1 MTELRLKDRVAVVT
15 GGASGMGRATAQKF
29 VAEGAHVLI
38 ADVDEAAATAL
49 AAQLSASGPGSAKA
63 YALDVTDLS
72 RLKGLIE
79 LVEREFG
86 ILHVLYNN
94 AGYPGPAGLDAV
106 TDEFDK
112 TVDINLKAAYYATS
126 YAIPLLTRAVPHAS
140 VIFTSSTSGIVGS
153 PLSVLYS
160 ATKGAVVLMAK
171 SMALSL
177 GGQGIRVNVICPGPT
192 DTPMLPRFFGRD
204 TSDGLSDKIAGF
216 VQASIP
222 LQRLAT
228 SEDVAGAALFLA
240 SDESSFV
247 TGVALPVDGG
257 YLAR

>member
-1 MTELRLKDRVAVVT
+1 MTATRLKERVAVVT
-15 GGASGMGRATAQKF
+15 GGASGMGRATARSF
-29 VAEGAHVLI
+29 VAEGAHVVI
-38 ADVDEAAATAL
+38 ADVDEAAAKAL
-49 AAQLSASGPGSAKA
+49 ADELGTLGHGSAQA
-63 YALDVTDLS
+63 YGLDITDLPA
-72 RLKGLIE
+72 LKGLIE
-79 LVEREFG
+79 HVDREFG

-106 TDEFDK
+106 IDEFDK

-126 YAIPLLTRAVPHAS
+126 YAIPLLSRAVPHAS

-177 GGQGIRVNVICPGPT
+177 GGKGIRVNVICPGPT
-192 DTPMLPRFFGRD
+192 DTPMLPRFFGRE
-204 TSDGLSDKIAGF
+204 TSEDLSEKVRGF
-216 VQASIP
+216 VQANIP

-228 SEDVAGAALFLA
+228 SDDVAGAALFLA

-247 TGVALPVDGG
+247 TGIALPVDGG

>member
-1 MTELRLKDRVAVVT
+1 MCGLRLKDRVAVVT

-29 VAEGAHVLI
+29 VAEGAHVVI

-49 AAQLSASGPGSAKA
+49 AVELSASGPGSAQA
-63 YALDVTDLS
+63 YALDVTDLP
-72 RLKGLIE
+72 RVKGLID

-94 AGYPGPAGLDAV
+94 AGYPGPTGLGAV
-106 TDEFDK
+106 PDEFDK
-112 TVDINLKAAYYATS
+112 TVDINLKAGYYATS
-126 YAIPLLTRAVPHAS
+126 YAIPLLTKAVPHAS
-140 VIFTSSTSGIVGS
+140 IIFTSSTSGVVGS

-204 TSDGLSDKIAGF
+204 SSEDLSEKIDGF

-222 LQRLAT
+222 LRRLAT

>member
-1 MTELRLKDRVAVVT
+1 MSGLRLKDRVAVVT

-29 VAEGAHVLI
+29 VAEGAHVVI

-49 AAQLSASGPGSAKA
+49 AVELSASGPGSAQA
-63 YALDVTDLS
+63 YALDVTDLP
-72 RLKGLIE
+72 RVKGLID

-94 AGYPGPAGLDAV
+94 AGYPGPTGLGAV
-106 TDEFDK
+106 PDEFDK
-112 TVDINLKAAYYATS
+112 TVDINLKAGYYATS
-126 YAIPLLTRAVPHAS
+126 YAIPLLTKAVPHAS
-140 VIFTSSTSGIVGS
+140 IIFTSSTSGVVGS

-204 TSDGLSDKIAGF
+204 SSEGLSEKIDGF

>member
-1 MTELRLKDRVAVVT
+1 MSELRLKDRVAVVT
-15 GGASGMGRATAQKF
+15 GGASGMGRASAKKF
-29 VAEGAHVLI
+29 VAEGAHVVI
-38 ADVDEAAATAL
+38 ADVDELAAAAV
-49 AAQLSASGPGSAKA
+49 AAELSASGPGSARA

-72 RLKGLIE
+72 RLRGLVE

-86 ILHVLYNN
+86 ILHVLFNN

-112 TVDINLKAAYYATS
+112 TVDINVKAGYYATS
-126 YAIPLLTRAVPHAS
+126 YAIPLLTKAVPHAS
-140 VIFTSSTSGIVGS
+140 VIFTSSTSGVVGS

-160 ATKGAVVLMAK
+160 AAKGAVVLMAK

-192 DTPMLPRFFGRD
+192 DTPMLPRFFGRE
-204 TSDGLSDKIAGF
+204 TSEGLSDKIDGF

-228 SEDVAGAALFLA
+228 SEDVAGAAVFLA

>member
-1 MTELRLKDRVAVVT
+1 MTAMRLKDRVAVVT

-29 VAEGAHVLI
+29 VAEGAHVVI
-38 ADVDEAAATAL
+38 ADVDEVAATA
-49 AAQLSASGPGSAKA
+49 AAAELCAPGPGSAQA
-63 YALDVTDLS
+63 YALDITDLPG
-72 RLKGLIE
+72 LKGLIE
-79 LVEREFG
+79 HVEREFG

-192 DTPMLPRFFGRD
+192 DTPMLPRFFGRE
-204 TSDGLSDKIAGF
+204 TSEGLSEKIDGF

-247 TGVALPVDGG
+247 TGIALPVDGG

>member
-1 MTELRLKDRVAVVT
+1 MTGLRLKDRVAVVT
-15 GGASGMGRATAQKF
+15 GGASGMGRATARKF
-29 VAEGAHVLI
+29 VAEGAHVVI
-38 ADVDEAAATAL
+38 ADVDEVAATAV
-49 AAQLSASGPGSAKA
+49 AAELSASGPGSASVH
-63 YALDVTDLS
+63 ALDVTDLS
-72 RLKGLIE
+72 RLKGLIDF
-79 LVEREFG
+79 VEREFG

-94 AGYPGPAGLDAV
+94 AGYPGPSGLDAAP
-106 TDEFDK
+106 DEFDK
-112 TVDINLKAAYYATS
+112 TVDINLKAGYYATS
-126 YAIPLLTRAVPHAS
+126 YAIPLLNKAVPHAS

-177 GGQGIRVNVICPGPT
+177 GSTGIRVNVICPGPT

-204 TSDGLSDKIAGF
+204 NVEGLSEKIDGF